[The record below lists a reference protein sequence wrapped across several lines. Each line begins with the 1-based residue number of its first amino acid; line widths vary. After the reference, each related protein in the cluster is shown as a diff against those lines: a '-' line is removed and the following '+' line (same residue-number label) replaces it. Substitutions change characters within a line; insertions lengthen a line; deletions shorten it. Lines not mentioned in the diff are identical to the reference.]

1 MQQTKRV
8 NQNSRYLTVVKNSL
22 RDLESLLLAYGPQPS
37 FDDMGWY
44 VRDFFPGNE
53 KVYDTVS
60 DVVESI
66 FFWKT
71 FIGLILRHRLI
82 KTRLK
87 TGC

>member
-1 MQQTKRV
+1 M
-8 NQNSRYLTVVKNSL
+8 KNSL

-60 DVVESI
+60 DVKESNGQFAI
-66 FFWKT
+66 K
-71 FIGLILRHRLI
+71 ILTPNRIH
-82 KTRLK
+82 
-87 TGC
+87 